1 MLRESVLDLRCN
13 MLLVFLA
20 PRHWEMIGEEA
31 WKIQEIELL
40 QLPFNDKNGTQLISF
55 ISYRLHKTCI
65 YFYEGTFNLI
75 HFYSP
80 ETCHYPNTKTQV
92 E

>member
-20 PRHWEMIGEEA
+20 QRHWEMIGEEA

-40 QLPFNDKNGTQLISF
+40 QLPFNDKNGTQLISY
-55 ISYRLHKTCI
+55 ISYRLHLVL
-65 YFYEGTFNLI
+65 LI
-75 HFYSP
+75 FL
-80 ETCHYPNTKTQV
+80 
-92 E
+92 

>member
-20 PRHWEMIGEEA
+20 QRHWEMIGEEA

-40 QLPFNDKNGTQLISF
+40 QLPFNDKKWHSTYI
-55 ISYRLHKTCI
+55 
-65 YFYEGTFNLI
+65 I
-75 HFYSP
+75 HFLPLTSSVKP
-80 ETCHYPNTKTQV
+80 
-92 E
+92 